1 MCSMIIS
8 SEFAQKEKKAR
19 LELLKK
25 SGYQMQPQMAGKRE
39 RSRQR
44 AFLRMVLSEIRVYP
58 DRHIEYDFL

>member
-25 SGYQMQPQMAGKRE
+25 SVYQMQPQMDGKIE
-39 RSRQR
+39 
-44 AFLRMVLSEIRVYP
+44 EPRVKAARGSLYLL
-58 DRHIEYDFL
+58 HSGN